1 MSLFRAR
8 YFPTQIP
15 KDLNPGVTHYFANK
29 SFANTRHHGQI
40 VRTEEKAV
48 EEMMRQF
55 FSARRKVVLLSISSW
70 ERERPEK
77 LAQER
82 DEDSLGTHN
91 HRNSEVCM
99 LGRTCTR
106 MQRY

>member
-1 MSLFRAR
+1 MNESFRAR

-48 EEMMRQF
+48 EEMMRHILQCTEEGGLVVDLF
-55 FSARRKVVLLSISSW
+55 MGTGTTGEACAR
-70 ERERPEK
+70 
-77 LAQER
+77 
-82 DEDSLGTHN
+82 T
-91 HRNSEVCM
+91 
-99 LGRTCTR
+99 GRR
-106 MQRY
+106 FIGYA